1 MLNYSQMNRPMKLT
15 APLEL
20 DVLLPTAFRGR
31 EGISRLYEYE
41 VELLGVRPLDPE
53 FDKILGKPMAIEL
66 ELPNGLKRT
75 FSGICN
81 RFVQGRQDDTFNHYR
96 AIVVPRLWLWTR
108 RRQSRIFQQKTVP
121 EILHEVLDGLKV
133 DWSLTGEYEPRD
145 YCTQYRETDFDFAS
159 RLMEEEGIYYYFAR
173 TDDGQQMVV
182 ADTAISLPD
191 VPDPVNVVYE
201 EIGDGLRDEVRVN
214 EWEKTQSIVSTKTTL
229 WDHNFELPGQNLEA
243 TQEIQESVKA
253 GTVEH
258 RLSTIDEPLEQ
269 YDYPGGFA
277 GRFDGVEPG
286 GGDRA
291 GDLNKIFADAKR
303 TTRLRMEQHA
313 AESLRID
320 AQSNCLQFA
329 AGHKFALQR
338 HFNADGRYLLLDV
351 RHEAR
356 LAAPFRSEENAKA
369 DDLEY
374 SNRCVCLPEGLPYRP
389 PLATPRP
396 KIVGVQT
403 ATVVGPEG
411 EELFVD
417 KYGRVK
423 VQFHWDRQGKSNA
436 DSSCWIR
443 VGQVWAG
450 PTWGGFFWPRI
461 GHEVIVVFAEG
472 DPDQPVIIGS
482 VYNAKNMPPIDLPK
496 EKMVGG
502 IKSCSFGGDP
512 AVKANALIFHDT
524 PGKEY
529 VQVHSETNEMQ
540 NCETNKFHYV
550 SHGHYQL
557 IGSLFP

>member
-1 MLNYSQMNRPMKLT
+1 MIDYSQLNRPMKLT
-15 APLEL
+15 APLGL
-20 DVLLPTAFRGR
+20 DVLLVTGFRGT
-31 EGISRLYEYE
+31 EGISRLYRYE
-41 VELLGVRPLDPE
+41 LDLLGVRPFDPE
-53 FDKILGKPMAIEL
+53 FEKVLGQPIKVEL
-66 ELPNGLKRT
+66 ELPNGLTRT
-75 FSGICN
+75 FGGICS
-81 RFVQGRQDDTFNHYR
+81 RFAQGRQDDTFNHYR
-96 AIVVPRLWLWTR
+96 ATMVPRFWLWTQR
-108 RRQSRIFQQKTVP
+108 KQSRIFQQKTVP
-121 EILHEVLDGLKV
+121 EILHEVLDGLDV
-133 DWSLTGEYEPRD
+133 SWSLTGQYEPRD
-145 YCTQYRETDFDFAS
+145 YCVQYRETDFAFAS
-159 RLMEEEGIYYYFAR
+159 RLMEEEGIYYCFVH
-173 TDDGQQMVV
+173 TDDGQQMLV
-182 ADTAISLPD
+182 ADANVSLPD
-191 VPDPVNVVYE
+191 VPDPASIVYE
-201 EIGDGLRDEVRVN
+201 EVEDGVRDEVRVSS
-214 EWEKTQSIVSTKTTL
+214 WEKTQSVGPTQVTL
-229 WDHNFELPGQNLEA
+229 WDHHFELPGQHLDA
-243 TQEIQESVKA
+243 TQEMQKSVKA

-258 RLSTIDEPLEQ
+258 QLEASDHPLEQ
-269 YDYPGGFA
+269 YDYPGGYA
-277 GRFDGVEPG
+277 GRRDGVDPG
-286 GGDRA
+286 GGDRTA
-291 GDLNKIFADAKR
+291 DLNKVFADAKR
-303 TTRLRMEQHA
+303 TTRLRMERHA
-313 AESLRID
+313 AERLRI
-320 AQSNCLQFA
+320 AGAGNCLHFA
-329 AGHKFALQR
+329 AGHKFALAR
-338 HFNADGRYLLLDV
+338 HFNGDGKYLLIGLE
-351 RHEAR
+351 HEAR
-356 LAAPFRSEENAKA
+356 LSAPFRSEENVA
-369 DDLEY
+369 DDSLQY
-374 SNRCVCLPEGLPYRP
+374 TNRFTCLPDGLPYRP
-389 PLATPRP
+389 PRRTPRP

-423 VQFHWDRQGKSNA
+423 VQFHWDRQGKHNA
-436 DSSCWIR
+436 DSSCWLR